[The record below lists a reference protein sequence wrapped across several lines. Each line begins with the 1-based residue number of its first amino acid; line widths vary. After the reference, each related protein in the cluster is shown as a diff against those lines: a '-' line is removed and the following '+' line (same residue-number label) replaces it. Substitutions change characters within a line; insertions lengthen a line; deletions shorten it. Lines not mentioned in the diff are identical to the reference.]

1 MLKDEKAKPDYYVYN
16 LLIGTCGKVGYVQ
29 KAFHLFN
36 QVCYIYIVISK
47 EPPTCS
53 ILLISINIK

>member
-36 QVCYIYIVISK
+36 QVCYLCKYF
-47 EPPTCS
+47 S
-53 ILLISINIK
+53 ILN

>member
-36 QVCYIYIVISK
+36 QVCNLCIFF
-47 EPPTCS
+47 
-53 ILLISINIK
+53 ILNQI

>member
-16 LLIGTCGKVGYVQ
+16 LLIGTCGRVGYVQ

-36 QVCYIYIVISK
+36 QVCFIYYLVPIFKI
-47 EPPTCS
+47 
-53 ILLISINIK
+53 I